1 MGKKIKVILLVAGEG
16 KRLHPYTKNIPKC
29 MVKINGVS
37 LIDRQLDILNSEGIK
52 NILMVG
58 GYKADML
65 KKKNI
70 PLILNKRYHETNM
83 VWSLFCAEHKMD
95 GDIIVSYGD
104 IVYSQTILRTLL
116 KSKADISVVI
126 DKKWEGYWRSRN
138 ENPLDDAESLKL
150 RNDGTILEIGKKP
163 KSIDEIEGQY
173 IGLIKFSAKGINH
186 IKKTF
191 HKLNENKFENLS
203 MENAYM
209 TDLLQA
215 MIASGIKITAIP
227 VLESWIE
234 IDTVSDIESN
244 VTLQRVLQINK
255 Y

>member
-191 HKLNENKFENLS
+191 QKLNENKFENLS

>member
-1 MGKKIKVILLVAGEG
+1 MDKKIKVILLVAGEG

-58 GYKADML
+58 GYKAEML

-163 KSIDEIEGQY
+163 KSIDGIEGQY

-186 IKKTF
+186 LKKTF
-191 HKLNENKFENLS
+191 HKLNENKLENLS

-215 MIASGIKITAIP
+215 MIASGIKVTAIP
-227 VLESWIE
+227 IFESWIE